1 MTESVSQPPPASMSV
16 VPPGA
21 AVAPGAASAVPV
33 TGAGAA
39 DVVVAA
45 REGPKH
51 KKAGRE
57 PGARSG
63 RRQIGRRSW
72 WGAVFATP
80 HSLGLAIFTVV
91 PIVASLVVSF
101 MNWPML
107 GEHSWT
113 GLDNYRKLFADETF
127 WIVARNT
134 VEYVV
139 LYVPL
144 NLVVSLGLAA
154 WLTPRIRHRH
164 IFRVLFFIPT
174 ITPLV
179 ANVVVWR
186 MLYQPDGFIDAT
198 MQSTIGVNAPNFLAD
213 GTWAMFA
220 VVAMSVWAGFG
231 YNMLIFSAALDAV
244 PENQLEAAQIDGASA
259 WQVFWRIKFPAISP
273 SIFFATMMTLITSF
287 QVFTQPFLLTKGGPG
302 TETETLVQYIYNTG
316 FQTQQLGLASAGAW
330 VLFVI
335 ILGITAVQF
344 LGQKRWVHYE

>member
-1 MTESVSQPPPASMSV
+1 MAATTAASVTAAGT
-16 VPPGA
+16 GA
-21 AVAPGAASAVPV
+21 A
-33 TGAGAA
+33 T
-39 DVVVAA
+39 VVGVA

-51 KKAGRE
+51 KKAGGQ
-57 PGARSG
+57 PGERTG
-63 RRQIGRRSW
+63 QRQIGRRSW

-80 HSLGLAIFTVV
+80 HSFGLALFTVV

-107 GEHSWT
+107 GEHSWV
-113 GLDNYRKLFADETF
+113 GLGNFRQLFDDPVF
-127 WIVARNT
+127 WTVTRNT

-164 IFRVLFFIPT
+164 VFRVLFFIPT

-186 MLYQPDGFIDAT
+186 MLYQPGGFIDAT
-198 MQSTIGVNAPNFLAD
+198 LRSTVGVNAPNFLAD
-213 GTWAMFA
+213 TTWAMFA

-244 PENQLEAAQIDGASA
+244 PENLLEAAQIDGASV

-302 TETETLVQYIYNTG
+302 TATETLVQYIYNTG

>member
-1 MTESVSQPPPASMSV
+1 MTAVTTERAAPAEEEV
-16 VPPGA
+16 VTVPVA
-21 AVAPGAASAVPV
+21 APGTAIAVDEEPE
-33 TGAGAA
+33 
-39 DVVVAA
+39 A
-45 REGPKH
+45 RRPAEV
-51 KKAGRE
+51 
-57 PGARSG
+57 
-63 RRQIGRRSW
+63 GRRSW
-72 WGAVFATP
+72 WGAAFAAP
-80 HSLGLAIFTVV
+80 HSIGLALFTVV

-101 MNWPML
+101 MNWPMI
-107 GEHSWT
+107 GGHTWT
-113 GLDNYRKLFADETF
+113 GLENYRRLFDDPIF
-127 WIVARNT
+127 WVVVRNT
-134 VEYVV
+134 AEYVI

-186 MLYQPDGFIDAT
+186 MLYQPDGLIDAT
-198 MQSTIGVNAPNFLAD
+198 LQSTLGQHAPNFLAD
-213 GTWAMFA
+213 DTWAMFA

-244 PENQLEAAQIDGASA
+244 PDSQIEAAQLDGARA
-259 WQVFWRIKFPAISP
+259 WRTFWHVKFPAISP

-316 FQTQQLGLASAGAW
+316 FQNQQLGLASAGAW